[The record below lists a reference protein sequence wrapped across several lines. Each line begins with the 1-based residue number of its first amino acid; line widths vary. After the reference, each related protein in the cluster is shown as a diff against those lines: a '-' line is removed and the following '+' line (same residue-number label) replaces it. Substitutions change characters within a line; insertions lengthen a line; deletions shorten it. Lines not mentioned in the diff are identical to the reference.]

1 MKICKYCSTEQSLEQ
16 FSPHPHTKDRLS
28 NKCKTCVSNY
38 NKIRWRQMSGVKR
51 EVLYAKKRQNLNRL
65 ITDRKKALKR
75 KYNLTVEGYEQM
87 LQHQNG
93 VCKICKGLDPSG
105 RRLAVDHCHTTG
117 EIRGLLCPSCN
128 TALGRIE
135 QYLKNKTPWDEYLN
149 GTKELP

>member
-1 MKICKYCSTEQSLEQ
+1 
-16 FSPHPHTKDRLS
+16 
-28 NKCKTCVSNY
+28 
-38 NKIRWRQMSGVKR
+38 MSGVKR